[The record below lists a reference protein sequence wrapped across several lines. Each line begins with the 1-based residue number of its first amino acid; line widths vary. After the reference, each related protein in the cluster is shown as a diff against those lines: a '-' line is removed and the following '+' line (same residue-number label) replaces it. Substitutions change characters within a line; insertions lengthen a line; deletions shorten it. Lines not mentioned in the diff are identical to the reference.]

1 MLFKRNSFLKDVLY
15 YIFSCT
21 RVIFEMNL
29 LFHVIFNVY
38 FCKEQ
43 VKVFRNFKEQIK
55 NRNKCKIMKERKKRR
70 LLIHE
75 IKYYTLIRAILLNS
89 SLLSRL
95 HGEENY
101 SNRGSKLI
109 SYLSSCARFFH
120 LRCVESSNNMNCKS
134 IRYML
139 IIGYFPLPT
148 LTATKRLNTAWTVD

>member
-1 MLFKRNSFLKDVLY
+1 MLFS
-15 YIFSCT
+15 ITSA
-21 RVIFEMNL
+21 
-29 LFHVIFNVY
+29 Y
-38 FCKEQ
+38 FCNEL
-43 VKVFRNFKEQIK
+43 VKLVRNFKEQIN
-55 NRNKCKIMKERKKRR
+55 NRNKCKIMKERKKK

-89 SLLSRL
+89 SCLSRL

-120 LRCVESSNNMNCKS
+120 LCCVESSNNMNCKS

-139 IIGYFPLPT
+139 IIGYFPLST
-148 LTATKRLNTAWTVD
+148 LTVKKRLNTAWTVD